1 MRREDDE
8 QLWDFL
14 GHNPEPKVSPFFA
27 RNVLR
32 RVRQEQ
38 SERPRSWFSLRRLVP
53 ATGVALAV
61 LGTVIFVRYQTPKQQ
76 SPPESPVDPVIT
88 SIDVQDYEVV
98 ADLDNLLASDETSPW
113 DENSTL

>member
-1 MRREDDE
+1 MKREEDE

-14 GHNPEPKVSPFFA
+14 DHNPEPKISPFFA

-32 RVRQEQ
+32 RIRQEQ
-38 SERPRSWFSLRRLVP
+38 LKRKRSWLSLRRLVP

-61 LGTVIFVRYQTPKQQ
+61 LGAVIFVRYQAPERQ
-76 SPPESPVDPVIT
+76 SAPESPVDPVIA